1 MAALDSGGPN
11 HIQVLCQPVDISELS
26 LQVIS
31 NINERIDCCF
41 DSEGLSFIMENES
54 LYRALTSIRSRGG
67 AGIRSRLVTEI
78 TKESTNFCNLM
89 MKYGGD
95 VFHNDGVK
103 GNFVIVDGRR
113 YLCYLFDN
121 DEGRERIATQL
132 VYATKAKSFV
142 GAQQYLFDNLCYK
155 AIPARE
161 KIRELSKG
169 IRGNFIDNIDD
180 AYEIQK
186 VAIDLLKS
194 ASYEILLLFSTVN
207 SFYRAEY
214 AGMLNL
220 MYEAAEHGV
229 SIKVLIQADYDNTV
243 AETIQKKIRKTRL
256 SINTQYISRKP
267 LQAKIT
273 TIVID
278 QAVSLAIEVADDT
291 KKTFEEATGIAI
303 YSNNESTVSSCLS
316 IFETL
321 WIQSEF
327 DKQNKIKQAYFQ
339 VFKGFKL
346 MDDSIAAV
354 GHLNEQILKEI
365 LLVS

>member
-1 MAALDSGGPN
+1 MVSIDSRSN
-11 HIQVLCQPVDISELS
+11 SMQVICEPQVISQLP

-31 NINERIDCCF
+31 DTNQRIDFCF
-41 DSEGLSFIMENES
+41 DSEGLSFIMDNES
-54 LYRALTSIRSRGG
+54 LYRALTSVRNRGG
-67 AGIRSRLVTEI
+67 RIKSRLVTEI
-78 TKESTNFCNLM
+78 TKENANFCNLM

-103 GNFVIVDGRR
+103 GNFVIVDGIK
-113 YLCYLFDN
+113 YFCYVSDN
-121 DEGRERIATQL
+121 DEGKERIIRQL
-132 VYATKAKSFV
+132 VYSKAESFV

-169 IRGNFIDNIDD
+169 IRSEFKDSIENPS
-180 AYEIQK
+180 EIQQ
-186 VAIDLLKS
+186 VAIDLLNS

-214 AGMLNL
+214 GGMLNL
-220 MYEAAEHGV
+220 LWEASERGV
-229 SIKVLIQADYDNTV
+229 TIKILVQADDDTV

-256 SINTQYISRKP
+256 PINIQHIRKP

-273 TIVID
+273 TLVID

-291 KKTFEEATGIAI
+291 KRTFEEAIGIAI

-339 VFKGFKL
+339 MFKGLKL
-346 MDDSIAAV
+346 KDESYTRRWSFEQTEAAK
-354 GHLNEQILKEI
+354 GKHP
-365 LLVS
+365 